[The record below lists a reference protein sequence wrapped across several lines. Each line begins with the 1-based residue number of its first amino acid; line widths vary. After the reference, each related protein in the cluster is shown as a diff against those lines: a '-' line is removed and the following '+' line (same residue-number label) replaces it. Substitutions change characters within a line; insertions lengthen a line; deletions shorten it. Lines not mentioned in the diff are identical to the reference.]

1 MKKIINDPADVV
13 AEALTGMALAHAD
26 LLEVHR
32 DPDFITR
39 RGGAVSGKVALLS
52 AAAVATSRCTAVS
65 WVTGC

>member
-13 AEALTGMALAHAD
+13 AEALTGMTLAHPD

-39 RGGAVSGKVALLS
+39 RGGAVSGRPYCPAVVAG
-52 AAAVATSRCTAVS
+52 TNRCTAGS